1 MTTEIANHRPNGVRI
16 TGRPSLQMVL
26 MDRKTSFRGKD
37 IPYMSASGV
46 KKATNKND
54 VNPLTELT
62 IKQIPSQKGRQNVN
76 GEDSGALEIDC
87 GIATSNE

>member
-1 MTTEIANHRPNGVRI
+1 
-16 TGRPSLQMVL
+16 
-26 MDRKTSFRGKD
+26 
-37 IPYMSASGV
+37 MSASGV